1 MQIEKMER
9 AFRYREGHSSGGIN
23 LPDPDPSLDPENVRT
38 LFCATFP
45 EITTAA
51 LTGPEVVEGKL
62 VWTFTK
68 AMYLFTGC
76 SRWRAVAGR
85 HGLTGRRRCL

>member
-1 MQIEKMER
+1 MQIEEMER
-9 AFRYREGHSSGGIN
+9 AFRYREGNSSGIN
-23 LPDPDPSLDPENVRT
+23 LPDPDPSLDVENVRT

-51 LTGPEVVEGKL
+51 LTGPEVVDGKL

-68 AMYLFTGC
+68 AVG
-76 SRWRAVAGR
+76 AKG
-85 HGLTGRRRCL
+85 